1 MPGGMQGFATDQR
14 VDTVA
19 TPARSG
25 MSAKGFIESS
35 PNSAGI
41 AVTPCDHSP
50 GPTGAAGQSLPGARR
65 IGAVPSRVIP
75 IPQAGRQASGQGGSM
90 GRRAQSILCWHACAY
105 VDNSPVP
112 TAQRGRG
119 RNRDHTGHESALLRP
134 GGRSPRDASSPEA
147 RESADGPGRRV
158 PACWPAIAL

>member
-1 MPGGMQGFATDQR
+1 MQGFATDQR